1 MACIRHKK
9 NGSYK
14 IIVSCGYDL
23 TGKKLTKSTTF
34 TPDPYTKTGK
44 LKADKTIEK
53 EVTDF
58 ANRFEKMVSS
68 GQYTAGHEMTLEV
81 YTEKYLEEYA
91 KENQAPRT
99 LQSTRSALSAF
110 VADFG
115 YMTLETLTP
124 LFLQGYFNNMAKR
137 KSQTGS
143 GTISHGTVKRKAAV
157 LSAALSQAVRW
168 NLLSS
173 NPMERV
179 QVKDRSTGTAPQPV
193 KCFSQDQAEKFL
205 QILDSPML
213 YSYASRSRTGK
224 DGKVCHVSQY
234 QSEHMTSLQLR
245 FFFYLAMFT
254 GCRRGEL
261 IALKWSDLD
270 LESGSVSISKSVCRV
285 NGEMLIK
292 STKTNSSRLI
302 SIPQVVASI
311 GRQWKREQ
319 AEYRL
324 SIGSQWIGEG
334 NVFTRWNGQIM
345 GLDTPYQAFHRIIE
359 HYNATRQPDEIELPL
374 IPLHGLRHTAATLLI
389 ANGVDVRTVS
399 GRLGHANTSTT
410 LNIYS
415 HALEEFDRKAADVL
429 EQVLTFKK
437 A

>member
-1 MACIRHKK
+1 
-9 NGSYK
+9 
-14 IIVSCGYDL
+14 
-23 TGKKLTKSTTF
+23 
-34 TPDPYTKTGK
+34 
-44 LKADKTIEK
+44 
-53 EVTDF
+53 
-58 ANRFEKMVSS
+58 
-68 GQYTAGHEMTLEV
+68 
-81 YTEKYLEEYA
+81 
-91 KENQAPRT
+91 
-99 LQSTRSALSAF
+99 
-110 VADFG
+110 
-115 YMTLETLTP
+115 
-124 LFLQGYFNNMAKR
+124 
-137 KSQTGS
+137 
-143 GTISHGTVKRKAAV
+143 
-157 LSAALSQAVRW
+157 
-168 NLLSS
+168 
-173 NPMERV
+173 
-179 QVKDRSTGTAPQPV
+179 
-193 KCFSQDQAEKFL
+193 
-205 QILDSPML
+205 ML

-234 QSEHMTSLQLR
+234 QSEHMASLQLR
-245 FFFYLAMFT
+245 FFFYLAIFT

-302 SIPQVVASI
+302 SIPQVVALI

-324 SIGSQWIGEG
+324 SIGSQWIGEE

-389 ANGVDVRTVS
+389 LNGVDVRTVS

-415 HALEEFDRKAADVL
+415 HALEEFDRKASDVL